1 MALAR
6 LTGQVTRG
14 PLASRAIATARK
26 PNVAS
31 WTFVQFCAAFG
42 LVTYADYFNLLGY
55 STAGIGGAG
64 KYAFFLILFAAFAHA
79 WFRSRRIAFGWNAPT
94 IFLGFTLVSSI
105 PFVAQMISDGDT
117 NSYASAFV
125 PSLIFAI
132 SIAFDPRRFDADLA
146 KLNRRLLQWLCLLCA
161 LYVGELIVRSYS
173 GLSYFALVA
182 NQTNHLKSIVFV
194 AALALAYLSDRSWV
208 LILFLLVL
216 AGISELLRPSST
228 LLIALIVCGGLAF
241 FIKMHRVG
249 LACWFLYGVL
259 LVAAVAPFFLYF
271 LPDVG
276 SLITSFDEAAKSDAL
291 GATSNA
297 NVRLVIMNVAFQ
309 RVEASS
315 WLVGEMF
322 SGGTTVQISGL
333 LPFWTGI
340 YASGLATIHSDY
352 VCILLE
358 GGLLGYL
365 AFNLAFFLFGN
376 HSLSVLTNSSGARR
390 QVVGTGLVTLCAL
403 VIYCST
409 NPVLQAYQ
417 AAAIPFTILLCAQI
431 ALRLNKQSD

>member
-1 MALAR
+1 MAL
-6 LTGQVTRG
+6 TRSTRQLVKV
-14 PLASRAIATARK
+14 PLESRTVAIPRK
-26 PNVAS
+26 PNVVS

-42 LVTYADYFNLLGY
+42 FATYADYFNLLGY
-55 STAGIGGAG
+55 STAGIGAAG
-64 KYAFFLILFAAFAHA
+64 KYTFFLILFAAFAQA
-79 WFRSRRIAFGWNAPT
+79 WLRSERIAVGWNAPT
-94 IFLGFTLVSSI
+94 IFFCFTLISLI
-105 PFVAQMISDGDT
+105 PFAAQMISDGDT

-125 PSLIFAI
+125 PSLIFVI
-132 SIAFDPRRFDADLA
+132 SIAFDPRKVDPDLT
-146 KLNRRLLQWLCLLCA
+146 KLNRGLLQWLCLLCV
-161 LYVGELIVRSYS
+161 LYDGELIVRSYG
-173 GLSYFALVA
+173 GLSYFASVA

-194 AALALAYLSDRSWV
+194 AALALAYLSHKSWA

-216 AGISELLRPSST
+216 AAISELLRPSST
-228 LLIALIVCGGLAF
+228 LLIALLVCGGLALL
-241 FIKMHRVG
+241 IKLHRVG
-249 LACWFLYGVL
+249 LARWLSYGVL
-259 LVAAVAPFFLYF
+259 LTAAAAPFFLYF
-271 LPDVG
+271 FPDAG

-340 YASGLATIHSDY
+340 YSSGLATIHSDY
-352 VCILLE
+352 VCVLLE

-376 HSLSVLTNSSGARR
+376 HALLVLTNSSGARR
-390 QVVGTGLVTLCAL
+390 QLAGTGLVTLCAL

-431 ALRLNKQSD
+431 ALRLDKQSN